1 MMSRPDTG
9 ARRFWPQRSP
19 REHPL
24 PRGRFDAVVVG
35 GGFTG
40 LVAALLLARDGA
52 NVLLCE
58 ARAVGAGASG
68 ATTAKTT
75 LLQGTRLSDLA
86 GRLGSATA
94 APYLTATR
102 WGQDW
107 VRDFCSQHGVPVEC
121 TTAYTVALTDDGV
134 APVEAEHAAAQSLGL
149 PTAMHE
155 SLDVPFPVRAAVGLP
170 GQVQMD
176 PSDLLAA
183 LVDAAAE
190 AGVAFLEAARVTGL
204 DADRDR
210 VRVTARVD
218 GHDHEVSA
226 DHVVLATGSPIL
238 DRGWLSTR
246 MEAHRSYLCAFT
258 VPSSVD
264 GSSLLPVGMFMSA
277 DGPGRSVRTATV
289 DGERV
294 LLVGGSG
301 HRTGTSG
308 DERDLIAELTAWTQ
322 EHFPGAVRTHAWSA
336 QDHHPA
342 GGLPRVEAL
351 PHGHGRIIAA
361 GGYSKWGMTSAPAAA
376 RMAADLVLGRE
387 SELSFG
393 AAGIAR
399 TLTDAVVSAATGAPP
414 IVASMTDAPAGD
426 DAPCGLQRLCTHMG
440 APLAWNDAERSWD
453 CPLHGSRFSADGAV
467 LEGPAT
473 RDLHRT

>member
-1 MMSRPDTG
+1 MTSRPDPG
-9 ARRFWPQRSP
+9 ARRFWEQRAP
-19 REHPL
+19 HEHPL

-40 LVAALLLARDGA
+40 LVAALLLAHDGA
-52 NVLLCE
+52 DVLLCE
-58 ARAVGAGASG
+58 ARVVGAGASG

-86 GRLGSATA
+86 GRHGSATA
-94 APYLTATR
+94 AQYLSATR

-107 VRDFCSQHGVPVEC
+107 VRDFCAQRGVPVER
-121 TTAYTVALTDDGV
+121 TPAYTVALTDDGV

-149 PTAMHE
+149 RTELHE
-155 SLDVPFPVRAAVGLP
+155 SLGVPFPVRAAVGLP
-170 GQVQMD
+170 DQVQMD

-190 AGVAFLEAARVTGL
+190 ARVSFLEEARVIGL
-204 DADRDR
+204 DADDDR
-210 VRVTARVD
+210 VRVAARVE
-218 GHDHEVSA
+218 GRDHEVVA

-258 VPSSVD
+258 VTPPAD
-264 GSSLLPVGMFMSA
+264 GASLLPEGMFVSA
-277 DGPGRSVRTATV
+277 DTPGRSVRTTSV
-289 DGERV
+289 DGGRV

-301 HRTGTSG
+301 HRTGASG
-308 DERDLIAELTAWTQ
+308 DERGHVAELTAWTQ

-342 GGLPRVEAL
+342 GDLPRVEAL

-376 RMAADLVLGRE
+376 RLAADLVLGKEPERG
-387 SELSFG
+387 FG
-393 AAGIAR
+393 AAGVTR
-399 TLTDAVVSAATGAPP
+399 TLTDAVVSAATGVPP
-414 IVASMTDAPAGD
+414 LVAGAAEARAD
-426 DAPCGLQRLCTHMG
+426 DHAPCGLQRLCTHMG

-453 CPLHGSRFSADGAV
+453 CPLHGSRFSSDGAV

>member
-1 MMSRPDTG
+1 MTSPADTADRPL
-9 ARRFWPQRSP
+9 WPQRTP
-19 REHPL
+19 DEHPL

-35 GGFTG
+35 GGLTG
-40 LVAALLLARDGA
+40 LVATLLLARDSA
-52 NVLLCE
+52 DVLLCE
-58 ARAVGAGASG
+58 ARAVGSGASG

-75 LLQGTRLSDLA
+75 LLQGTRLSHLA
-86 GRLGSATA
+86 ERHGPATA
-94 APYLTATR
+94 AQYLSASR
-102 WGQDW
+102 WGQVW
-107 VRDFCSQHGVPVEC
+107 LRDFCSQRGVPVEH
-121 TTAYTVALTDDGV
+121 TAAYTVALTDDGV

-149 PTAMHE
+149 RTELHA
-155 SLDVPFPVRAAVGLP
+155 SLDVPFPVRAAVGLRD
-170 GQVQMD
+170 QMQMD

-190 AGVAFLEAARVTGL
+190 AGVAFLEEARVTGL
-204 DADRDR
+204 DADEDR
-210 VRVTARVD
+210 VRVSARVD
-218 GHDHEVSA
+218 GHDHEVLA

-246 MEAHRSYLCAFT
+246 MEAHRSYLCAFAVT
-258 VPSSVD
+258 PPPD
-264 GSSLLPVGMFMSA
+264 GVSLLPEGMFVSA
-277 DGPGRSVRTATV
+277 DAPGRSVRTTAV
-289 DGERV
+289 DGRRV

-301 HRTGTSG
+301 HRTGASG
-308 DERDLIAELTAWTQ
+308 DEREHVAKLTAWTQ

-342 GGLPRVEAL
+342 GDLPRAETL

-376 RMAADLVLGRE
+376 RRAADLVLGRE
-387 SELSFG
+387 SDVSFG
-393 AAGIAR
+393 AAGVAR
-399 TLTDAVVSAATGAPP
+399 TLTDAVVSAGTGVPSL
-414 IVASMTDAPAGD
+414 VASSADARAAD

-453 CPLHGSRFSADGAV
+453 CPLHGSRFSPDGAV

-473 RDLHRT
+473 RGLHRT